1 MFASRRNNGGRL
13 MFVLFL
19 FVYVCVEGGREACE
33 FEAVQEFVFIS
44 RGDPGGRFGLVLFL
58 FVCG

>member
-1 MFASRRNNGGRL
+1 